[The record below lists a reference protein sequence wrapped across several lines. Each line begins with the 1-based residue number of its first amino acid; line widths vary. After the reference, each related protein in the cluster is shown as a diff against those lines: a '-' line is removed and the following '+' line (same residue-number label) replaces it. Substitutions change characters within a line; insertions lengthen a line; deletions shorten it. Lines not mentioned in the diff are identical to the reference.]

1 MTADR
6 FGIVG
11 TVIASAYQ
19 VESVVAEGGFGVVYR
34 ARHGGFRAPV
44 ALKCLKVPQHLA
56 PEHQA
61 RFLEHFRAEAELMFR
76 LSASTPTVTRP
87 LHVDVMTAPNGS
99 FVPFMVLEWLDG
111 ETLDARIRSRAAAGQ
126 PPFALPEV
134 MELLEP
140 VARALAKAH
149 HFSGP
154 AGVETIAHCDLKPE
168 NIFLATVSGERV
180 VKILD
185 FGVANVRGAVKAA
198 SGAHSVALFTP
209 AYGAPEQ
216 WNPKALGDMGPWT
229 DVWGLALT
237 LVEALVGR
245 PVVTGDHLTVRQQ
258 ILDPVRRPTPRSYGV
273 SVSDGVEAVFLKALA
288 LEPRERFQDAAT
300 FWRALVESTQGR
312 VEEPV
317 AGAGPLIPDLVP
329 LARAPSHPEIEPMG
343 GGSSFEFDDGDG
355 GRGAALALDMPPEE
369 APRSMPRPRP
379 APSPVPLDLPAG
391 SPPSPVSVPSL
402 APVTP
407 RAAPSRALEPS
418 RAAPGEPALPVPM
431 PTSVTAKPLAE
442 PPLARR
448 LAPGLAI
455 AASSIV
461 LTLLDRVY
469 AAATGEVF
477 SLGPIRTSAVAAL
490 LLLGGLGYAGR
501 VLLAARR

>member
-87 LHVDVMTAPNGS
+87 LHVDVMTAPTGS
-99 FVPFMVLEWLDG
+99 FVPFMVLEWLEG
-111 ETLDARIRSRAAAGQ
+111 ETLDARIRARAAAGQ
-126 PPFALPEV
+126 PPFGLAELV
-134 MELLEP
+134 ELLEP
-140 VARALAKAH
+140 VARALTKAH
-149 HFSGP
+149 HFQGT

-168 NIFLATVSGERV
+168 NIFLATVSGECV

-216 WNPKALGDMGPWT
+216 WNPKALGETGPWT

-245 PVVTGDHLTVRQQ
+245 PVVSGDHLSVRQQ
-258 ILDPVRRPTPRSYGV
+258 ILDPVRRPTPRSHGA
-273 SVSDGVEAVFLKALA
+273 SVSDGVEAVFTRALA
-288 LEPRERFQDAAT
+288 VEPRQRFQDAAT
-300 FWRALVESTQGR
+300 FWRALVEAVKGR
-312 VEEPV
+312 VEQPA
-317 AGAGPLIPDLVP
+317 AGPGPLIPDLVP
-329 LARAPSHPEIEPMG
+329 LARAPSHPEIEPVG
-343 GGSSFEFDDGDG
+343 GGSSFEFDEGEG
-355 GRGAALALDMPPEE
+355 ARGAALALDLPPEE
-369 APRSMPRPRP
+369 VPRSMSRPRP
-379 APSPVPLDLPAG
+379 MPSPPPAAPAGTLPSPVPT
-391 SPPSPVSVPSL
+391 PSL

-407 RAAPSRALEPS
+407 RAAGSRAVEPLSATAGEPS
-418 RAAPGEPALPVPM
+418 PAQARLPAVA
-431 PTSVTAKPLAE
+431 SKPPAE
-442 PPLARR
+442 TPLARR
-448 LAPGLAI
+448 MAPGLAI

-461 LTLLDRVY
+461 LTLLSRVY
-469 AAATGEVF
+469 ASATGEVF
-477 SLGPIRTSAVAAL
+477 SLGPIRTSSVAAV
-490 LLLGGLGYAGR
+490 LLLGGLAYAGR
-501 VLLAARR
+501 ALLTARR